1 MCASHHTTR
10 VRACVPSKPSRGA
23 RQVENMF
30 ESTKTV
36 TITINFTKNAI
47 VTNTTTPLVLV
58 HRIQMPI
65 LERMGASYELMLDTS
80 KNIKE
85 EIEKMDKGE
94 MPSKVV
100 DVPKARRNEMPS
112 PNAGMSVSSPPATSS
127 SKRPMESDELAS
139 LRATVGYLSKAMNEM
154 LEREA
159 KRQAVASQPPPPP
172 YPPSFNQPFYQ
183 P

>member
-10 VRACVPSKPSRGA
+10 VRACVRSDPSRGA

-100 DVPKARRNEMPS
+100 DVPKARRNEMYS
-112 PNAGMSVSSPPATSS
+112 PDMSVSSPPATASS

-139 LRATVGYLSKAMNEM
+139 LRATVGHLSKAMNEM

-172 YPPSFNQPFYQ
+172 YPPSFYQPFYQ